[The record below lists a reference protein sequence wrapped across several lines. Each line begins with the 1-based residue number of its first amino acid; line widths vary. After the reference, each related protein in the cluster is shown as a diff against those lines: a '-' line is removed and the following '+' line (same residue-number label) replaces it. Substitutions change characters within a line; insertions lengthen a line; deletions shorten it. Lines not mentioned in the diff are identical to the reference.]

1 MTDLILHHFEISPFG
16 EKIRAILGYK
26 KLAWRS
32 VLVPL
37 VMPKPDVVALTGG
50 YRRTPFLQI
59 GADIY
64 CDTALIA
71 RVLEA
76 RAPQPTLYPADQPLA
91 VPFAQ
96 WADATLFWIASV
108 FAAQPAGA
116 AVLFDNDMAAM
127 KSFGADRAALTAGF
141 GRPSLQDAIAL
152 LPAQLAA
159 LDAQLSRGGPFLF
172 GAQPSI
178 ADFAT
183 MHSLW
188 MVRLAKQDGVFA
200 AHAALCAWLDRMA
213 AFGHAARGTREE
225 IDSAQAIAIA
235 AAATPQPVAGVPAG
249 GGFEPGQPVTV
260 AASDYGTEAVVGT
273 LVSLSPHETVIA
285 RDDARA
291 GRVQVHFPRQ
301 GYQLKKV
308 KTT

>member
-1 MTDLILHHFEISPFG
+1 VSDLILHHFEISPFG
-16 EKIRAILGYK
+16 EKIRAILGFK

-32 VLVPL
+32 VLVPI

-59 GADIY
+59 GADLY
-64 CDTALIA
+64 CDTSLIA

-91 VPFAQ
+91 PLFAQ
-96 WADATLFWIASV
+96 WCDTTLFWTGSV

-116 AVLFDNDMAAM
+116 AALFDNDMAAM
-127 KSFGADRAALTAGF
+127 KAFGADRAALTAGF
-141 GRPSLQDAIAL
+141 GRPSLADAL
-152 LPAQLAA
+152 VQLPLHLAA
-159 LDAQLSRGGPFLF
+159 LDAQLARSGAFLF

-178 ADFAT
+178 ADFAA
-183 MHSLW
+183 MHPLW
-188 MVRLAKQDGVFA
+188 MVRRAKVDAVLAP
-200 AHAALCAWLDRMA
+200 HAAVCAWLDRMA
-213 AFGHAARGTREE
+213 AFGPAPRED

-235 AAATPQPVAGVPAG
+235 AASTPQPAVGVPAG
-249 GGFEPGQPVTV
+249 SGFELGQPVTV
-260 AASDYGTEAVVGT
+260 AASDYGTDAVAGT
-273 LVSLSPHETVIA
+273 LVGWAPDETVIA

-291 GRVQVHFPRQ
+291 GRVHVHCPRH
-301 GYQLKKV
+301 GFQLKKV

>member
-1 MTDLILHHFEISPFG
+1 MTELILHHFEISPFA
-16 EKIRAILGYK
+16 EKVRAILGFK
-26 KLAWRS
+26 RLAWRS
-32 VLVPL
+32 VLVPV

-50 YRRTPFLQI
+50 YRRTPVLQI

-76 RAPQPTLYPADQPLA
+76 RTPQPTLYPTDQPLA
-91 VPFAQ
+91 PLFAQ
-96 WADATLFWIASV
+96 WADATLFWIGSV

-141 GRPSLQDAIAL
+141 GRPSLADATAQ
-152 LPAQLAA
+152 LPRHLAA

-172 GAQPSI
+172 GAEPSI
-178 ADFAT
+178 ADFAA

-188 MVRLAKQDGVFA
+188 MMRRARVDAVLAP
-200 AHAALCAWLDRMA
+200 HAAVCAWLDRIA
-213 AFGHAARGTREE
+213 AFGHGARED

-235 AAATPQPVAGVPAG
+235 AASTPLPAVGVPAG
-249 GGFEPGQPVTV
+249 SGFEAGQPVTV
-260 AASDYGTEAVVGT
+260 AASDYGTDAVAGT
-273 LVSLSPHETVIA
+273 LVGLAPDETVIV
-285 RDDARA
+285 RDDPRA
-291 GRVQVHFPRQ
+291 GRVHVHFPRH
-301 GYQLKKV
+301 GFHLKKV
-308 KTT
+308 KTA

>member
-16 EKIRAILGYK
+16 EKTRAILGYK

-76 RAPQPTLYPADQPLA
+76 RAPQPTLYPLDQPLA
-91 VPFAQ
+91 TPFAQ
-96 WADATLFWIASV
+96 WADATLFWIGSV

-127 KSFGADRAALTAGF
+127 KSFGVDRMALTSGF
-141 GRPSLQDAIAL
+141 GRPSLADASAL
-152 LPAQLAA
+152 LPQHLAA
-159 LDAQLSRGGPFLF
+159 LDAQLQRGSPFLF

-188 MVRLAKQDGVFA
+188 MARRAKLDAVLAP
-200 AHAALCAWLDRMA
+200 HAAVRAWLDRIA
-213 AFGHAARGTREE
+213 AFGHGQREE

-235 AAATPQPVAGVPAG
+235 AAATPKASAGVPPGA
-249 GGFEPGQPVTV
+249 GFETGQPVTV
-260 AASDYGTEAVVGT
+260 AASDYGTDAVAGT
-273 LVSLSPHETVIA
+273 LVALSAEETVIA
-285 RDDARA
+285 RDDERA
-291 GRVQVHFPRQ
+291 GRVHVHFPRH

-308 KTT
+308 KTA

>member
-1 MTDLILHHFEISPFG
+1 MSDLILHHFEISPFG
-16 EKIRAILGYK
+16 EKVRAMLGFK
-26 KLAWRS
+26 RLAWRS

-76 RAPQPTLYPADQPLA
+76 RAPQPTLYPAEQPLA
-91 VPFAQ
+91 PPFAQ
-96 WADATLFWIASV
+96 WADATLFWIGSV

-141 GRPSLQDAIAL
+141 GRPSLADATAL
-152 LPAQLAA
+152 LPLHLAA
-159 LDAQLSRGGPFLF
+159 LDAQLSRSGAFLF

-178 ADFAT
+178 ADFAA
-183 MHSLW
+183 MHALW
-188 MVRLAKQDGVFA
+188 MVRRAKVDAVLAP
-200 AHAALCAWLDRMA
+200 HAAVCAWLDRIA
-213 AFGHAARGTREE
+213 NFGHGMREE
-225 IDSAQAIAIA
+225 IDSAQAIATA
-235 AAATPQPVAGVPAG
+235 AASTPQAAGSVAPGA
-249 GGFEPGQPVTV
+249 GFEPGQPVTV
-260 AASDYGTEAVVGT
+260 AAADYGTDAVAGT
-273 LVSLSPHETVIA
+273 LVALCAEETVIA

-291 GRVQVHFPRQ
+291 GRVHVHFPRQ

-308 KTT
+308 KTA

>member
-1 MTDLILHHFEISPFG
+1 MTDLILHHFEISPFA
-16 EKIRAILGYK
+16 EKVRAILGFK

-59 GADIY
+59 GADVY

-76 RAPQPTLYPADQPLA
+76 RAPQPTLYPPEQPLA
-91 VPFAQ
+91 PAFAQ
-96 WADATLFWIASV
+96 WADATLFWIGSV

-127 KSFGADRAALTAGF
+127 KAFGADRAALTTGF
-141 GRPSLQDAIAL
+141 GRPSLADATAQ
-152 LPAQLAA
+152 LPLHLAA
-159 LDAQLSRGGPFLF
+159 LEAQLSRGGPFLF
-172 GAQPSI
+172 GTQPSI
-178 ADFAT
+178 ADFAA
-183 MHSLW
+183 MHPLW
-188 MVRLAKQDGVFA
+188 MVRRAKVDAVLAP
-200 AHAALCAWLDRMA
+200 HAAVRAWLDRIA
-213 AFGHAARGTREE
+213 AFGHGRREE

-235 AAATPQPVAGVPAG
+235 ASSTPQPTAGVPAG
-249 GGFEPGQPVTV
+249 SGLELGQAVTV
-260 AASDYGTEAVVGT
+260 AASDYGTDMVAGT
-273 LVSLSPHETVIA
+273 LVALSAEETVIA
-285 RDDARA
+285 RDDERA
-291 GRVQVHFPRQ
+291 GRVHVHFPRH

-308 KTT
+308 KTA